1 MREIS
6 KVRKHSIANLFSFA
20 ASNCSTTTLTRPAAA
35 DQQAGQK
42 SPASTSVYNST
53 MVVPD
58 NTLSSTQNTT
68 VYTGGPSSAENNSC
82 SINGHKRTSPV
93 REKLDK
99 LKKSLTEP
107 LLQVKFKRYHETK
120 LKLYDD
126 SVKGC

>member
-68 VYTGGPSSAENNSC
+68 VYAGENNGC

>member
-20 ASNCSTTTLTRPAAA
+20 ASNCSTTTLTRPVA
-35 DQQAGQK
+35 DQQGGQK

-68 VYTGGPSSAENNSC
+68 VYAGENNGC

>member
-35 DQQAGQK
+35 DQQGGQK

-68 VYTGGPSSAENNSC
+68 VYAGENNGC